1 MARGPKKHMKRL
13 NAPKHWMLDKLG
25 GVYATRPR
33 AGPHRLLESLPLS
46 LVLRNKLK
54 YALTGREISM
64 VIKQRTV
71 EVDGRPRTDSKY
83 PAGFMDVITIPKT
96 KDRFRLLYDVKGR
109 FVLHKIAEAETTF
122 KVCRVSNVSYA
133 PDRTPFIA
141 THDGRTIRYPDPNIR
156 TDDSVV
162 VDLKSGK
169 VKEFVR
175 FKPGALAYVTGG
187 ANRGRIGEIVDVE
200 RHPGSFDIVHIKDS
214 QDHTFATR
222 KTNVFVIGASTD
234 KPLVSLPK
242 LKGVKPSLVADRE
255 KKIKDHKK
263 K

>member
-1 MARGPKKHMKRL
+1 
-13 NAPKHWMLDKLG
+13 MLDKLG

-109 FVLHKIAEAETTF
+109 FILNKISEAETGF
-122 KVCRVSNVSYA
+122 KVCRVSNVAYA

-141 THDGRTIRYPDPNIR
+141 THDGRTIRYADPNIR

-169 VKEFVR
+169 VREFIR

-200 RHPGSFDIVHIKDS
+200 RHPGSFDIVHIKDA

-222 KTNVFVIGASTD
+222 KTNVFVIGATTD
-234 KPLVSLPK
+234 KPLVALPK
-242 LKGVKPSLVADRE
+242 LKGVKPSLVSDRE